1 MTAASPWGIHLKSFL
16 ALFWLQ
22 GVSWAYCSV
31 VVRQVFFLRTLA
43 LCKLPAL
50 VGGAGLRCAEE
61 ERGVKVNKAKENS
74 WKKLLLR
81 Q

>member
-1 MTAASPWGIHLKSFL
+1 M
-16 ALFWLQ
+16 
-22 GVSWAYCSV
+22 